1 MNDGNA
7 SSAPPNPVNG
17 KRPVLLTAL
26 CLFSFVFFGMIA
38 LLLVISLFYAGFFR
52 SLLNTYLAGATLTT
66 SGVFLIIASLFIVYA
81 CAFTGTLLMWRLRRK
96 GFYIF
101 TGAVVVLG
109 VFQLFSND
117 FSFLS
122 ASILIILLLLFG
134 LFFRKL
140 H

>member
-1 MNDGNA
+1 MSNNSA
-7 SSAPPNPVNG
+7 SSATPNPVTG

-38 LLLVISLFYAGFFR
+38 LLLVISLFYAGSFR
-52 SLLNTYLAGATLTT
+52 SLLNTYLAGATLNT

-81 CAFTGTLLMWRLRRK
+81 CAFTGILFMWRLRRK
-96 GFYIF
+96 GFYLF
-101 TGAVVVLG
+101 AGAVLILG

-122 ASILIILLLLFG
+122 TTILIILLLFFS

>member
-1 MNDGNA
+1 
-7 SSAPPNPVNG
+7 
-17 KRPVLLTAL
+17 
-26 CLFSFVFFGMIA
+26 MIA
-38 LLLVISLFYAGFFR
+38 LLLVISLFYAGSFR
-52 SLLNTYLAGATLTT
+52 SLLNTYLAGATLNT

-81 CAFTGTLLMWRLRRK
+81 CAFAGILLMWRLRRK
-96 GFYIF
+96 GFYLF
-101 TGAVVVLG
+101 VGAVLILG

-122 ASILIILLLLFG
+122 TTILIILLLFFS